1 MTAPLLAANNV
12 SKAFGGLVAVQGLS
26 LRVEPGEILGLIGP
40 NGAGKTTAFNVISGF
55 YTPSSGDV
63 RFKGESIVGL
73 KPHQICRRGLTRTFQ
88 IVQPFANLTVLE
100 NVMVGAFARTDAAG
114 EARRAA
120 GEVLDF
126 VGLGRF
132 REYPARSLTLAGRK
146 RLEVAKALA
155 TQPELLLLD
164 EVMAGLNPREV
175 AEVVALLRRVRD
187 EGTSILVI
195 EHVMHAIMRLCD
207 RIVVIHHGQQI
218 AEGPP
223 EAIAHDPRVVEAY
236 LGEEYLLA
244 AD

>member
-1 MTAPLLAANNV
+1 MTDLLTVDNV

-26 LRVEPGEILGLIGP
+26 FDLQPGEILGLIGP

-55 YTPSSGDV
+55 YGPTAGDV
-63 RFKGESIVGL
+63 RFKDASILGL
-73 KPHQICRRGLTRTFQ
+73 KPHQICLRGLTRTFQ

-100 NVMVGAFARTDAAG
+100 NVMVGAFAHTNDARAARHAAG
-114 EARRAA
+114 A
-120 GEVLDF
+120 VLNF
-126 VGLGRF
+126 VGLGALRDD
-132 REYPARSLTLAGRK
+132 PARGLTLAGRK

-155 TQPELLLLD
+155 TRPELLLLD

-187 EGTSILVI
+187 EGTAILII

-223 EAIAHDPRVVEAY
+223 EAIAHDQRVVEAY

>member
-1 MTAPLLAANNV
+1 MTALLQVDNV

-26 LRVEPGEILGLIGP
+26 LELQAGEILGLIGP

-55 YTPSSGDV
+55 YAPTAGDV
-63 RFKGESIVGL
+63 RFKGQSIVGL
-73 KPHQICRRGLTRTFQ
+73 KPHQICLRGLTRTFQ
-88 IVQPFANLTVLE
+88 IVQPFSNLTVLE
-100 NVMVGAFARTDAAG
+100 NVMVGAFARTDDAA

-120 GEVLDF
+120 AAVLEF
-126 VGLGRF
+126 VGLAPF
-132 REYPARSLTLAGRK
+132 REYPARGLTLPGRK

-155 TQPELLLLD
+155 TRPELLLLD
-164 EVMAGLNPREV
+164 EGIAGLNPREV
-175 AEVVALLRRVRD
+175 AEVVALLQRIRD

-223 EAIAHDPRVVEAY
+223 ETIARDQRVIDAY

>member
-1 MTAPLLAANNV
+1 MPLLAVDNV
-12 SKAFGGLVAVQGLS
+12 SKRFGGLVAVQGLS
-26 LRVEPGEILGLIGP
+26 FAIEAGEILGLIGP

-55 YTPSSGDV
+55 YEPSGGDV
-63 RFKGESIVGL
+63 RFKDRSIVGQ

-88 IVQPFANLTVLE
+88 IVQPFANLTALE
-100 NVMVGAFARTDAAG
+100 NAMVGAFARTDDAR

-126 VGLGRF
+126 VGLGPF
-132 REYPARSLTLAGRK
+132 RDHPARSLTLAGRK

-155 TQPELLLLD
+155 TRPELLLLD

-223 EAIAHDPRVVEAY
+223 EAIANDSRVVEAY